1 MRRFRNDIHEAKHR
15 YSYALAPTHRHVYH
29 VTHSYPLPMARNP
42 SAMALPTT
50 SEPSLVLRMPGKAPI
65 QVPSFRLLE
74 QLLGEQVTLA
84 IEAAK
89 AAKASAVAR
98 MES

>member
-1 MRRFRNDIHEAKHR
+1 
-15 YSYALAPTHRHVYH
+15 
-29 VTHSYPLPMARNP
+29 
-42 SAMALPTT
+42 MALPIA
-50 SEPSLVLRMPGKAPI
+50 SEPSLVLRMPGKAPV

-89 AAKASAVAR
+89 AAEGAR

>member
-1 MRRFRNDIHEAKHR
+1 MSATGPGAEHL
-15 YSYALAPTHRHVYH
+15 LATLRHVYH
-29 VTHSYPLPMARNP
+29 VTHSYPLPTPKNS
-42 SAMALPTT
+42 SAMALPTA

-89 AAKASAVAR
+89 AAEASAAGR

>member
-1 MRRFRNDIHEAKHR
+1 
-15 YSYALAPTHRHVYH
+15 
-29 VTHSYPLPMARNP
+29 
-42 SAMALPTT
+42 MALPIA

-89 AAKASAVAR
+89 AAEASAASG